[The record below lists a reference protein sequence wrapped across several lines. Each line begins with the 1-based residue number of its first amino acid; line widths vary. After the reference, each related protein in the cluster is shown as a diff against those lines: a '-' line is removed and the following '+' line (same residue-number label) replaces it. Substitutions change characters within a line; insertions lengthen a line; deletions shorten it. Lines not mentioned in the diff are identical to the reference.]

1 MLIEHLDIEYGLDA
15 ELLRSLLDYD
25 PLTGLFTW
33 RSNRSN
39 VKGGTIAGCFD
50 ASGYWQITVLNRSR
64 KAHRLAH
71 LYMTGNWP
79 TLHIDHINQ
88 VRHDNRWENLR
99 VANDAQNN
107 ANRPVRRDSVSGIKG
122 VIWIAK
128 KRRWRAHIRH
138 GGRSRHL
145 GYFLT
150 ANLAREFWCLASDLL
165 HGEFSNHGDR
175 HA

>member
-39 VKGGTIAGCFD
+39 VKAGTIAGCFD

-88 VRHDNRWENLR
+88 VRHDNRW
-99 VANDAQNN
+99 
-107 ANRPVRRDSVSGIKG
+107 GIFAFPMMLKTMRTG
-122 VIWIAK
+122 PFGATV
-128 KRRWRAHIRH
+128 
-138 GGRSRHL
+138 
-145 GYFLT
+145 
-150 ANLAREFWCLASDLL
+150 
-165 HGEFSNHGDR
+165 
-175 HA
+175 